1 MPLPTA
7 VKVAINGRHV
17 TVESGN
23 NKLCYLHRPEVTVK
37 VDDNSRQIVI
47 ESIGESR
54 TAKAMHGLTRALIN
68 NMVVGVSKGFTK
80 ELVINGVG
88 WTAKVQGMKIALN
101 VGYADTREVEIPA
114 DVQVVVQGNTIRI
127 SGPDKQQVG
136 QLAATIR
143 AVQPPEPYNGKGIK
157 YADEQIIRK
166 QGKALGSGVA

>member
-1 MPLPTA
+1 MPLPSA

-17 TVESGN
+17 TVESGK
-23 NKLCYLHRPEVTVK
+23 NKLFYLHRPEVTVR

-47 ESIGESR
+47 ESIDDSR

-68 NMVVGVSKGFTK
+68 NMVVGVSKGFEK
-80 ELVINGVG
+80 NLVINGVG

-101 VGYADTREVEIPA
+101 VGYADTRELDIPA
-114 DVQVVVQGNTIRI
+114 DVQVVVQGNTIRV

-143 AVQPPEPYNGKGIK
+143 AQRPPEPYNGKGIK
-157 YADEQIIRK
+157 YADEQIVRK
-166 QGKALGSGVA
+166 QGKAFAGGVG